1 MEEKIETTEEK
12 IIQAAIEIFSQ
23 KGYNGT
29 TTKEIAGK
37 AGIAEGTIFRYFPK
51 KQDLLHGILI
61 KAIEVMA
68 PKIIGRGIAEIF
80 KENSDK
86 SDREVLIAFMK
97 NRLEIFQQHFAIIKV
112 VLNEAQYHPN
122 IQAIYIQKVLP
133 PIKEIIDNFFV
144 EGIKRGRFRQ
154 YHPSILTAMMVG
166 AVGMNIL
173 LQHNKYLVEG
183 LSKEEIMEQMA
194 EVLLTGIAKN

>member
-1 MEEKIETTEEK
+1 MEEKIETTEDK

-80 KENSDK
+80 KEHSDR
-86 SDREVLIAFMK
+86 SDREVLITFMK
-97 NRLEIFQQHFAIIKV
+97 NRLEIIQQHFAIIKV
-112 VLNEAQYHPN
+112 VLNEAQYHPD
-122 IQAIYIQKVLP
+122 IQALYIHKVLP
-133 PIKEIIDNFFV
+133 PIKEIIDNFFI
-144 EGIKRGRFRQ
+144 EGIKKGRFQQ

-166 AVGMNIL
+166 TVGMSIL
-173 LQHNKYLVEG
+173 LQHNKYLAEG

-194 EVLLTGIAKN
+194 DVLLTGIAKN